1 MFAVVVVGLVAV
13 VVVGAVV
20 LVAVVIV
27 AVVLIVVV
35 VASYLLRGPG
45 RVMLQGQAELEGPWG
60 RGEAGQG
67 QAAPAW
73 DRTLQCTGIW
83 SIIELGFRTAP
94 VKSGFNTVRLTQMFT
109 GICSVLNLG
118 QLWASYS
125 LLFKSKSLKNRGKSS
140 VVV

>member
-20 LVAVVIV
+20 VVAVVIV
-27 AVVLIVVV
+27 AVALIVVI

-67 QAAPAW
+67 QTAPAW
-73 DRTLQCTGIW
+73 DRTVQCTGIW
-83 SIIELGFRTAP
+83 SIELGFRTAP
-94 VKSGFNTVRLTQMFT
+94 LKSGLYTVRLTLSFT